1 MNKQYEFFDSDDL
14 EIIVKLKN
22 VYGNEL
28 VYPANDRAEMF
39 LNLTGK
45 KTFSRTELEILKKV
59 GYVVKFEAQTLEGF
73 EEGL

>member
-45 KTFSRTELEILKKV
+45 KTFSRAELEILKKV
-59 GYVVKFEAQTLEGF
+59 GYVVKFEAQKLEGF
-73 EEGL
+73 

>member
-59 GYVVKFEAQTLEGF
+59 GYAVKFEAQKLEGF
-73 EEGL
+73 

>member
-59 GYVVKFEAQTLEGF
+59 GYAVKFEAQKLECF
-73 EEGL
+73 